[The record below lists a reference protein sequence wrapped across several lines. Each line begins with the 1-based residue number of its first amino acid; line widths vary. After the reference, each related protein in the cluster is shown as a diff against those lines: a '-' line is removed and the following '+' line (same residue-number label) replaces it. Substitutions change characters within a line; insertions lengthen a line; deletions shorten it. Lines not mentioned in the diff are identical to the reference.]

1 MSVSDE
7 ITSIFKGKASL
18 AEALKEIEAVKKAFE
33 ITGKLELKLGTQDEI
48 IRELQEKSDMYAS
61 YGFVVTKFEETK
73 QSVMKIIKDKF
84 EDFSTNY
91 FSQLNEKLN
100 RSEIDNYVS
109 NRCTWVAFNSLTQN
123 VGSLKSRID
132 KHIFSDFEG
141 LKTKMK
147 VQFGD
152 KYSEIISENVKIKD
166 ELSQMKMRI
175 SVVEQ
180 KIHEMFVD
188 DGLGESE
195 DYDSQEENDN
205 IMQNLNNKDS
215 LESDEDE
222 SKPEQ
227 PKPNIT
233 IIEARRDSQENKPI
247 PVQPDPVLVQ
257 NSDLKLSDTQKYVEE
272 TKSSEPVVEPPKP
285 TVQIPQPSTIEQPKN
300 DLDPKPQQV
309 TPVTLSSEVKPEPQI
324 PVSTPAPVLESQK
337 PPEIPVLES
346 QKPPEIPVLE
356 SQKPPLPPIQSQPL
370 SNKIPEPPKPPGS
383 DHGSTSRNNALEIP
397 DRAPV
402 RRREDDTYSR
412 HRKNS
417 SGDQA
422 LSRKNSLSSS
432 QGYGGGGV
440 NGGMRGLNKKLTGLQ
455 KDLDTFKSLI
465 DTNKLSIDE
474 IKEEFGKVYEKID
487 IVRQRCEEIECNRQS
502 MELSFIKALRR
513 SGKDKKAPGKPIGTA
528 INSKDLKKIHDLINE
543 KYSKIATVEV
553 QMEKVNQDM
562 EVIKGNFKDKINDI
576 INSLKGLDS
585 FRKDSL
591 KGSTDFNSK
600 LSSIDEK
607 IIGLQNALNK
617 ELQTIKGPMSDLIS
631 DQQREKEILEENLKR
646 QQVAFRDMVD
656 ECTLSMKNIIPET
669 FLQSRIS
676 TARPNTRKTND
687 SPRISVKHKFYET
700 NNTYRISNPNLK
712 TDENWLSMYPDGKSL
727 ALPKVGVK
735 LKKGSENESK
745 NL

>member
-1 MSVSDE
+1 MNTSDE
-7 ITSIFKGKASL
+7 ITSIFKGKVSL
-18 AEALKEIEAVKKAFE
+18 AEALKEIDVVKKSFE
-33 ITGKLELKLGTQDEI
+33 ISEKLVSKLDTQEEI

-100 RSEIDNYVS
+100 RNEIENYTS

-141 LKTKMK
+141 LKTKVK

-166 ELSQMKMRI
+166 ELTQMKMRLT
-175 SVVEQ
+175 VVEQ

-188 DGLGESE
+188 DGLGDSE

-222 SKPEQ
+222 GKNETS
-227 PKPNIT
+227 KPNIT
-233 IIEARRDSQENKPI
+233 IIEARRDSLVNQENKTI
-247 PVQPDPVLVQ
+247 SAHPDPVQTTDFKLV
-257 NSDLKLSDTQKYVEE
+257 NTGKVVEE
-272 TKSSEPVVEPPKP
+272 AK
-285 TVQIPQPSTIEQPKN
+285 IPEEIKEVPIII
-300 DLDPKPQQV
+300 DPKPVVLTPQTTTEISKTESIPRPEVLKPQQESL
-309 TPVTLSSEVKPEPQI
+309 VTLSSEVKPEPQF
-324 PVSTPAPVLESQK
+324 PVPVT
-337 PPEIPVLES
+337 
-346 QKPPEIPVLE
+346 E
-356 SQKPPLPPIQSQPL
+356 SQKPPLHTQVQTTP
-370 SNKIPEPPKPPGS
+370 NKIPEHPKPPGS
-383 DHGSTSRNNALEIP
+383 EHGSASRNNALEIP

-402 RRREDDTYSR
+402 RRREDDTSSR

-440 NGGMRGLNKKLTGLQ
+440 NGGMRGMNKKLTSLQ
-455 KDLDTFKSLI
+455 KDLETFKGLI
-465 DTNKLSIDE
+465 DTNKLTIDE
-474 IKEEFGKVYEKID
+474 MKEEFGKIYEKID
-487 IVRQRCEEIECNRQS
+487 IVRQRCEEIENNRQT

-513 SGKDKKAPGKPIGTA
+513 SGKDKKTPTKPQGNA
-528 INSKDLKKIHDLINE
+528 INTKDLKKIHDLINE
-543 KYSKIATVEV
+543 KYSKITTVEV
-553 QMEKVNQDM
+553 QMDKVTQDM
-562 EVIKGNFKDKINDI
+562 EHIKGNFKDKINDI

-591 KGSTDFNSK
+591 KGSTDFSTK
-600 LSSIDEK
+600 LNSIDEK
-607 IIGLQNALNK
+607 IFGLQNVLNK
-617 ELQTIKGPMSDLIS
+617 ELQIIKGPMSDLIS

-646 QQVAFRDMVD
+646 QQATFRDIVD
-656 ECTLSMKNIIPET
+656 ECSLSMKNIIPET

-687 SPRISVKHKFYET
+687 SPRVSVKHKFYET
-700 NNTYRISNPNLK
+700 NNAYRISNPNLK
-712 TDENWLSMYPDGKSL
+712 TDENWLSVYPDGRSL

-735 LKKGSENESK
+735 KSDNHGSNELKKGSENESK
-745 NL
+745 KL

>member
-1 MSVSDE
+1 MNVSDE

-33 ITGKLELKLGTQDEI
+33 ISGRLESKLGIQDEI

-61 YGFVVTKFEETK
+61 YSFVVAKFEETK

-84 EDFSTNY
+84 EDFSANY

-100 RSEIDNYVS
+100 RNEIENYVS

-166 ELSQMKMRI
+166 ELSQMKMRL

-222 SKPEQ
+222 PKPEPQ
-227 PKPNIT
+227 KPNIT
-233 IIEARRDSQENKPI
+233 IIEARRDSLVNQENKPI
-247 PVQPDPVLVQ
+247 PVQPAPDPVPVQ
-257 NSDLKLSDTQKYVEE
+257 TSDIKPIEIPKAAEE
-272 TKSSEPVVEPPKP
+272 IKSSEPPKKDPVVVDPPKP
-285 TVQIPQPSTIEQPKN
+285 VASILQPTTIEQPKPEPI
-300 DLDPKPQQV
+300 PKPQQA
-309 TPVTLSSEVKPEPQI
+309 PPATLPPEVKSEPQ
-324 PVSTPAPVLESQK
+324 VPASVP
-337 PPEIPVLES
+337 
-346 QKPPEIPVLE
+346 E
-356 SQKPPLPPIQSQPL
+356 SQKPPLPIQSQPL
-370 SNKIPEPPKPPGS
+370 PNKIPEPPKPPGS
-383 DHGSTSRNNALEIP
+383 EHGSASRSNALEIP

-402 RRREDDTYSR
+402 RRREDDTSSR

-432 QGYGGGGV
+432 QGYGGGV
-440 NGGMRGLNKKLTGLQ
+440 NAGGMRGLNKKLTGLQ
-455 KDLDTFKSLI
+455 KDLETFKGLI
-465 DTNKLSIDE
+465 DANKLSIDE
-474 IKEEFGKVYEKID
+474 IKEEFGRVYEKID
-487 IVRQRCEEIECNRQS
+487 VVRQRCEEIENNRQS

-513 SGKDKKAPGKPIGTA
+513 SGKDKKAPAKPQGIG

-553 QMEKVNQDM
+553 QMEKVSQDM
-562 EVIKGNFKDKINDI
+562 ELIKGNFKDKINDI

-591 KGSTDFNSK
+591 KGSTDLSTK
-600 LSSIDEK
+600 LSIIDEK
-607 IIGLQNALNK
+607 IFGLQIDLNK

-646 QQVAFRDMVD
+646 QQATFRDIVD
-656 ECTLSMKNIIPET
+656 ECSLSMKNVIPET

-687 SPRISVKHKFYET
+687 SPRVSVKHKFYET

-712 TDENWLSMYPDGKSL
+712 TDENWLSMYPDGRSL

-735 LKKGSENESK
+735 KSENHLANEIKKGSDEPK
-745 NL
+745 KL